1 MNFNILRH
9 IFLLL
14 VTWLSISVLAIA
26 HANEAAENLTP
37 TEPTPLLQ
45 AVQIYTQDELLD
57 LIKHNKH
64 LERVK
69 ADRCQLT
76 RDIEDRAVKLHLPAY
91 EYLFGDMLAWGVC
104 IDAEPARGIG
114 YMEDAAS
121 QGLPAALEQLGR
133 YYATGTLVQ
142 QDKARAVVYLREASA
157 LQSLKAQIRLVE
169 LFLEGHGSPYDYED
183 AYHWLYNA
191 ITNDK
196 AQHKKIASQLAA
208 LEELMHPRAVR
219 EAKRPLDS

>member
-1 MNFNILRH
+1 MKHFSFF
-9 IFLLL
+9 IFTVLLSAFSL
-14 VTWLSISVLAIA
+14 KSAVALEGETLDEIR
-26 HANEAAENLTP
+26 
-37 TEPTPLLQ
+37 
-45 AVQIYTQDELLD
+45 AVQLYSQDA
-57 LIKHNKH
+57 LIKMINENTH
-64 LERVK
+64 LDQVVV
-69 ADRCQLT
+69 DRCQLVQ
-76 RDIEDRAVKLHLPAY
+76 DIEARADVLKVPAY
-91 EYLFGDMLAWGVC
+91 QFLWGDMLAWGVC
-104 IDAEPARGIG
+104 IDAEPSRGIG

-133 YYATGTLVQ
+133 YYASGTLVQ

-157 LQSLKAQIRLVE
+157 LQSLKAQIQLVE

-196 AQHKKIASQLAA
+196 AQHKKIASQLVE
-208 LEELMHPRAVR
+208 LEKLMHPRAVR

>member
-1 MNFNILRH
+1 MKHFSFF
-9 IFLLL
+9 IFAVLLSSFSL
-14 VTWLSISVLAIA
+14 KSAIA
-26 HANEAAENLTP
+26 LEGETLD
-37 TEPTPLLQ
+37 EIR
-45 AVQIYTQDELLD
+45 AVQLYSQDA
-57 LIKHNKH
+57 LIKMINENTH
-64 LERVK
+64 LDQVV
-69 ADRCQLT
+69 ADRCQLVQ
-76 RDIEDRAVKLHLPAY
+76 DIEARAEVLKVPSYQFLW
-91 EYLFGDMLAWGVC
+91 GDMLAWGVC
-104 IDAEPARGIG
+104 IDAEPSRGIG

-133 YYATGTLVQ
+133 YYASGTLVQ

-157 LQSLKAQIRLVE
+157 LQSLKAQIQLVE

-196 AQHKKIASQLAA
+196 AQHKKIASQLVE
-208 LEELMHPRAVR
+208 LEKLMHPRAVR

>member
-1 MNFNILRH
+1 MKHFSFF
-9 IFLLL
+9 IFTVLLSSFSL
-14 VTWLSISVLAIA
+14 KSAIA
-26 HANEAAENLTP
+26 LEGETLD
-37 TEPTPLLQ
+37 EIR
-45 AVQIYTQDELLD
+45 AVQLYSQDA
-57 LIKHNKH
+57 LIKMINENTH
-64 LERVK
+64 LDQVV
-69 ADRCQLT
+69 ADRCQLVQ
-76 RDIEDRAVKLHLPAY
+76 DIEARAEVLKVPAY
-91 EYLFGDMLAWGVC
+91 QFLWGDMLAWGVC